1 MASSCQIMRVNAAGT
16 RRCSRA
22 KGVAAAA
29 ALERNMF
36 DSEKMLDLANT
47 YDKARRMIE
56 MLNSQENLLH
66 ITLSDGRQEAVL
78 DISLQDGGPG
88 ADFMGNLATALEQ
101 FGNTMAHRIQ
111 DEVRRAHID

>member
-1 MASSCQIMRVNAAGT
+1 
-16 RRCSRA
+16 
-22 KGVAAAA
+22 
-29 ALERNMF
+29 MF

-47 YDKARRMIE
+47 YDKVRRMIE

-66 ITLSDGRQEAVL
+66 IQISDGHQEAIL
-78 DISLQDGGPG
+78 NISPDDGGAG